1 MAARCH
7 PLPGDIPD
15 EDQLAAKVDV
25 LQEKLNEKR
34 ELLLERNLVLD
45 EVVSLV
51 DTLRTKAADGRSSTL
66 DVAKKINEYQARIR
80 ALTQK
85 MMATVSELS
94 MYASGGATF
103 FLFFF
108 FRIRTS
114 RVVSV
119 RSQSSKRA
127 TMGFLRPSSSGSC
140 LSSRSCPSIRLT
152 THTHLALST
161 NERPSGTKPRP

>member
-1 MAARCH
+1 MLEDPSEATVAARCH

-94 MYASGGATF
+94 MYASGVS
-103 FLFFF
+103 LFFF
-108 FRIRTS
+108 FFS
-114 RVVSV
+114 FESVHLVLSVSDPNHQNEQ
-119 RSQSSKRA
+119 RWGSSDRPRQAHVYPLARA
-127 TMGFLRPSSSGSC
+127 
-140 LSSRSCPSIRLT
+140 
-152 THTHLALST
+152 HTF
-161 NERPSGTKPRP
+161 G